1 MGESDWSFDHMRS
14 SSSLPLPCKEMLHLP
29 LHLSAI
35 SCNYLS
41 QQGQLQR
48 LRSSCRADQ
57 PGIVAAHCFLPCC
70 LFSFD
75 LCSLHLVLFSQ
86 YALLIQVVTACHA
99 HSCKQNRWPATFSKC
114 SSLGY
119 HRKGVCVCVCYYMY
133 VWIKGLLHSLHMKR
147 ATLCLFSD
155 YHKRS
160 RLTGSISSSCLLIR
174 VNVVGSY
181 GSSSICL
188 YQLYKSC
195 TGTVR
200 VESLGTGNACTLT
213 CAAS

>member
-14 SSSLPLPCKEMLHLP
+14 SSALPLPCKEMLHLL

-75 LCSLHLVLFSQ
+75 LCSLRLVLFSQ

-119 HRKGVCVCVCYYMY
+119 HRKGVCVCMFLHVRMNKRPAAFLTYEKGNTAHFVYLVITIKEA
-133 VWIKGLLHSLHMKR
+133 VWQAPSPPHV
-147 ATLCLFSD
+147 
-155 YHKRS
+155 Y
-160 RLTGSISSSCLLIR
+160 
-174 VNVVGSY
+174 
-181 GSSSICL
+181 
-188 YQLYKSC
+188 
-195 TGTVR
+195 
-200 VESLGTGNACTLT
+200 
-213 CAAS
+213 

>member
-1 MGESDWSFDHMRS
+1 MAESDWSFDHMRS
-14 SSSLPLPCKEMLHLP
+14 SSALPLPCKEMLHLP

-119 HRKGVCVCVCYYMY
+119 HRKCVCVCVFLHVCMNKRPAAFLTYEKGNTAHFVYLVITIKAA
-133 VWIKGLLHSLHMKR
+133 VWQAPSPPHV
-147 ATLCLFSD
+147 
-155 YHKRS
+155 Y
-160 RLTGSISSSCLLIR
+160 
-174 VNVVGSY
+174 
-181 GSSSICL
+181 
-188 YQLYKSC
+188 
-195 TGTVR
+195 
-200 VESLGTGNACTLT
+200 
-213 CAAS
+213 